1 MTGWVSGKLKLNVSR
16 VIDLRSDTVTKPT
29 AAMRK
34 VMAEAEVGDDV
45 YGEDPTVNALQAKAA
60 ALLGKE
66 ASLFTAS
73 GTQSNLLALLCHC
86 QRGDEYIAGQDA
98 HIYQFEGGGAAVLGG
113 LQPQPVEVALNGEMD
128 LEKVASLIKP
138 DDPHFARTRAL
149 CIENTFSGAVL
160 TLDYIKK
167 VRAFCDEHG
176 LILHM
181 DGARLFNATVA
192 LNIPASDITTHVDSV
207 CFCLSKGLGTPIGSV
222 LCGSKDMIAQA
233 MRWRKTLGG
242 AMRQVGV
249 IAAAGIYA
257 LDHHVDRLAEDHDN
271 AQRLA
276 EGLRSINALS
286 DKVRV
291 NTNILFVD
299 VGSDEIS
306 ELQEHFTA
314 DGIVIE
320 GQRLVTHLDIATAD
334 VDTVINSA
342 ERFYR

>member
-1 MTGWVSGKLKLNVSR
+1 MKLNVPK

-45 YGEDPTVNALQAKAA
+45 YGEDPTVNALQDKAA
-60 ALLGKE
+60 AMLGKE
-66 ASLFTAS
+66 AGLFTAS

-128 LEKVASLIKP
+128 LETIAALIKP

-160 TLDYIKK
+160 SLDYIKQ
-167 VRAFCDEHG
+167 VRAYCDDHD

-181 DGARLFNATVA
+181 DGARLFNASVA
-192 LNIPASDITTHVDSV
+192 LRVSVSGITRYVDSV

-222 LCGSKDMIAQA
+222 LCGSKEMIAQTV
-233 MRWRKTLGG
+233 RWRKTLGG
-242 AMRQVGV
+242 AMRQVGI

-257 LDHHVDRLAEDHDN
+257 LDHNIERLTEDHAN

-276 EGLRSINALS
+276 DGLRSIESLA

-299 VGSDEIS
+299 VGNDEIS
-306 ELQEHFTA
+306 KLGEHLVR
-314 DGIVIE
+314 DNIIIE
-320 GQRLVTHLDIATAD
+320 GQRLVTHLDVSAEDIE
-334 VDTVINSA
+334 TVIDSVKG
-342 ERFYR
+342 FYGKIAA